1 MKIKSAGLLESAAG
15 ANQFPDLVM
24 PEIAFAGRS
33 NVGKSTLINS
43 LLTRKKLVKTSSTP
57 GKTRLINFF
66 LINEIF
72 CLVDLPGYGFAKV
85 PAEMRESWRKLIETY
100 LSRRDNL
107 RGVVLIIDIRH
118 GPTAQDRQFTQSRE
132 PVQRVVGRVLKQAGN
147 REALAAAQIDRGFRA
162 TGRQR
167 RDRQTVDR
175 HCAGGGQFAD
185 LCQDLDRN
193 LAVLKH
199 DGNEPQ
205 ADAELFENNRQVA
218 VFVADRDREFAADQ
232 KIGFI
237 AGLRGQVRFGQQG
250 AKTKPPRKGES
261 AADKAKRASFKARH
275 AKNIAKGKT
284 SAAYWA
290 NRVKWS

>member
-24 PEIAFAGRS
+24 SEIAFAGRS

-118 GPTAQDRQFTQSRE
+118 GPTAQDRQLKSWLDFHRRPMLVVASKSDKLSR
-132 PVQRVVGRVLKQAGN
+132 GK
-147 REALAAAQIDRGFRA
+147 
-162 TGRQR
+162 
-167 RDRQTVDR
+167 
-175 HCAGGGQFAD
+175 CASQ
-185 LCQDLDRN
+185 L
-193 LAVLKH
+193 
-199 DGNEPQ
+199 
-205 ADAELFENNRQVA
+205 
-218 VFVADRDREFAADQ
+218 Q
-232 KIGFI
+232 KIKKDLELTQLPLPHSSLNKEG
-237 AGLRGQVRFGQQG
+237 RGQIW
-250 AKTKPPRKGES
+250 
-261 AADKAKRASFKARH
+261 KALDGWLSS
-275 AKNIAKGKT
+275 T
-284 SAAYWA
+284 
-290 NRVKWS
+290 

>member
-118 GPTAQDRQFTQSRE
+118 RPTAQDRQLKSWLDFHQS
-132 PVQRVVGRVLKQAGN
+132 PMLVVASKSDKLS
-147 REALAAAQIDRGFRA
+147 RGK
-162 TGRQR
+162 
-167 RDRQTVDR
+167 
-175 HCAGGGQFAD
+175 CASQ
-185 LCQDLDRN
+185 Q
-193 LAVLKH
+193 
-199 DGNEPQ
+199 
-205 ADAELFENNRQVA
+205 
-218 VFVADRDREFAADQ
+218 Q
-232 KIGFI
+232 KIKKDLELPQLPLPHSSLNKEG
-237 AGLRGQVRFGQQG
+237 RGQIWKALDGWLS
-250 AKTKPPRKGES
+250 S
-261 AADKAKRASFKARH
+261 A
-275 AKNIAKGKT
+275 
-284 SAAYWA
+284 
-290 NRVKWS
+290 

>member
-118 GPTAQDRQFTQSRE
+118 GPTVQDRQLKSWLDFHQRPMLVVASKSDKLSR
-132 PVQRVVGRVLKQAGN
+132 GK
-147 REALAAAQIDRGFRA
+147 
-162 TGRQR
+162 
-167 RDRQTVDR
+167 
-175 HCAGGGQFAD
+175 CASQ
-185 LCQDLDRN
+185 L
-193 LAVLKH
+193 
-199 DGNEPQ
+199 
-205 ADAELFENNRQVA
+205 
-218 VFVADRDREFAADQ
+218 Q
-232 KIGFI
+232 KIKKDLELTQLPLPHSSLNKEG
-237 AGLRGQVRFGQQG
+237 RGQIW
-250 AKTKPPRKGES
+250 
-261 AADKAKRASFKARH
+261 KALD
-275 AKNIAKGKT
+275 GWLT
-284 SAAYWA
+284 SA
-290 NRVKWS
+290 